1 MITLEKIQKLETL
14 YNEID
19 ALDRLVSE
27 AIILAKKNKDNQLT
41 MAREGKPITITE
53 GRLWD
58 EVRVLGD
65 ECDAAKVLAPMYPAV
80 FTKAEE
86 QRKKASELDV
96 FCQVELGVDYKRLRL
111 IDFMHIVGAMIDY
124 KLNNK

>member
-19 ALDRLVSE
+19 ALDREVSE
-27 AIILAKKNKDNQLT
+27 SLILAKKNKKNEITISRD
-41 MAREGKPITITE
+41 GKPLVISE

-58 EVRVLGD
+58 EVRVLGED
-65 ECDAAKVLAPMYPAV
+65 CDAAQILAPMYPGV
-80 FTKAEE
+80 FSKAEE

-96 FCQVELGVDYKRLRL
+96 FCQTELGVDYKRLRL
-111 IDFMHIVGAMIDY
+111 IDFMHIVSAMIDY
-124 KLNNK
+124 KLKDK